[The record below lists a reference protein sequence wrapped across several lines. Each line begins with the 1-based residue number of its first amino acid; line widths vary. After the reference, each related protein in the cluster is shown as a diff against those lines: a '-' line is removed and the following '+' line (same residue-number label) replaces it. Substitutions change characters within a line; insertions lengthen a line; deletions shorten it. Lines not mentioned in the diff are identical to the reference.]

1 MIKHSYMQDNE
12 LVEVEYE
19 TGLCYSREW
28 LEQNDSAGW
37 QVQLSTGEM
46 VYEDD
51 DRPGFIPS
59 AWERLCL
66 HCSETGSHIES
77 MWIRFRDHV
86 ECVGTEQDGFYLFKE
101 IRHHP
106 SWEKPEFYYIAG
118 VLHDETI
125 HCTKWR
131 LPEILVDSYE
141 KREEPAGVT
150 NVLGLSALIRRNK
163 KDGLPATVS

>member
-1 MIKHSYMQDNE
+1 MIKHSYTKDNE
-12 LVEVEYE
+12 LVEIEYE
-19 TGLCYSREW
+19 TGLCYTPQW

-37 QVQLSTGEM
+37 QVQLNTGEM

-66 HCSETGSHIES
+66 HCNETGNHIVS

-86 ECVGTEQDGFYLFKE
+86 ECVGTEKEGFYLFKE

-106 SWEKPEFYYIAG
+106 SWEKPEFYYIVG
-118 VLHDETI
+118 VLQNDI
-125 HCTKWR
+125 IKCTKWK
-131 LPEILVDSYE
+131 LPEVLVDSTE
-141 KREEPAGVT
+141 DREAPGGVT
-150 NVLGLSALIRRNK
+150 NVLGLPALIRKNK
-163 KDGLPATVS
+163 HGLSAEIS